1 MVTLLCVVF
10 FGLLLIGHPIAFTL
24 GLTSLV
30 LLMVDGSLPLN
41 AVPQYMF
48 TGLDSFPLMAIPFF
62 IVAGEIMVE
71 TGISRRL
78 VDFALT
84 LLGRIPGALGHVSI
98 ATCVFFAG
106 VTGAAVADAV
116 AVASVLIPPMQ
127 KEGYPDTYAP
137 ALIAAASTIGPI
149 IPPSIIL
156 VVYGIA
162 ASASISSL
170 LIAGVVPGLLMGLA
184 LATTVYVQAKRHN
197 FPRRAEQASA
207 LQILSSFWQALP
219 ALLMPGI
226 IVGGIMFGIFTPT
239 EAACVAVVYSL
250 FLGLLTRTFPLSA
263 IPRICLRAAP
273 VTGMVLLIIAAAKLF
288 SVLLVMYEIPVQ
300 VTNLALSLSS
310 NVYVILLIINILLL
324 ITGCFME
331 ISAACIILVPIFLPI
346 VTKLGVDPIH
356 FGIIMCVNLAIG
368 LITPPLGPAL
378 FVTCKMGNVTIEE
391 TVRALWPFLLSLIA
405 ALMICTYWPGLVLFV
420 PRLLAA
426 S

>member
-1 MVTLLCVVF
+1 MVTLLVVVF
-10 FGLLLIGHPIAFTL
+10 FGLLLLGHPIAFTL

-30 LLMVDGSLPLN
+30 LLLVEGSMPLN
-41 AVPQYMF
+41 ALPQYMF

-71 TGISRRL
+71 TGISQRL
-78 VDFALT
+78 VDFALI
-84 LLGRIPGALGHVSI
+84 LLGRIPGALAQVCI

-106 VTGAAVADAV
+106 VTGAAVADAA
-116 AVASVLIPPMQ
+116 AVGSVLIPAMK

-162 ASASISSL
+162 ASASIASL

-184 LATTVYVQAKRHN
+184 LAVTVYFQAKWHR
-197 FPRRAEQASA
+197 FPRRVAVFSV
-207 LQILSSFWQALP
+207 SSVLAAFWRALP
-219 ALLMPGI
+219 ALMMPGI
-226 IVGGIMFGIFTPT
+226 VVGGIMFGIFTPT
-239 EAACVAVVYSL
+239 EAACVAVVYGVL
-250 FLGLLTRTFPLSA
+250 LGFFTRTLA
-263 IPRICLRAAP
+263 IKQIPTICLRSSV

-288 SVLLVMYEIPVQ
+288 SILLVLYEIPVR
-300 VTNLALSLSS
+300 VTNLALSLSH

-331 ISAACIILVPIFLPI
+331 ISAACIILVPILLPV

-378 FVTCKMGNVTIEE
+378 FVTCKMGGVTIEE
-391 TVRALWPFLLSLIA
+391 TVKALWPFLTSLIV
-405 ALMICTYWPGLVLFV
+405 ALLICTYWPNLVMFV
-420 PRLLAA
+420 PRLFIR
-426 S
+426 

>member
-1 MVTLLCVVF
+1 MVTLLAVVF
-10 FGLLLIGHPIAFTL
+10 FGLLLLGHPIAFTL

-30 LLMVDGSLPLN
+30 LLVVEGSLPLN
-41 AVPQYMF
+41 ALPQYMF

-78 VDFALT
+78 VDFALI
-84 LLGRIPGALGHVSI
+84 LLGRIPGALGQVCI

-106 VTGAAVADAV
+106 VTGAAVADAA
-116 AVASVLIPPMQ
+116 AVGSVLIPSMR

-162 ASASISSL
+162 ASASIASL
-170 LIAGVVPGLLMGLA
+170 LIAGIVPGLLMGLA
-184 LATTVYVQAKRHN
+184 LAFTVYVQAKRRH
-197 FPRRAEQASA
+197 FPRRTDRSSASETLVA
-207 LQILSSFWQALP
+207 FWRALP

-239 EAACVAVVYSL
+239 EAACVAVVYSV
-250 FLGLLTRTFPLSA
+250 FLGFFTRTLSLRQV
-263 IPRICLRAAP
+263 PTICLRSAS

-288 SVLLVMYEIPVQ
+288 SILLVMYEIPVQ
-300 VTNLALSLSS
+300 VTNLALSLSN

-331 ISAACIILVPIFLPI
+331 ISAACIILVPIFLPV

-378 FVTCKMGNVTIEE
+378 FVTCKMGGVTIED
-391 TVRALWPFLLSLIA
+391 TVKALWPFLLSLIA
-405 ALMICTYWPGLVLFV
+405 ALLVLTYWPSLVLFM
-420 PRLLAA
+420 PRLFIR
-426 S
+426 

>member
-1 MVTLLCVVF
+1 MVTLLAVVF
-10 FGLLLIGHPIAFTL
+10 FGLLLLGHPIAFTL

-30 LLMVDGSLPLN
+30 LLLVEGSLPLN

-48 TGLDSFPLMAIPFF
+48 NGLDSFPLMAIPFF

-78 VDFALT
+78 VDFALI
-84 LLGRIPGALGHVSI
+84 LLGRIPGALGQVCI

-106 VTGAAVADAV
+106 VTGAAVADAA
-116 AVASVLIPPMQ
+116 AVGSVLIPSMK

-162 ASASISSL
+162 ASTSIASL
-170 LIAGVVPGLLMGLA
+170 LIAGIVPGLLMGLA
-184 LATTVYVQAKRHN
+184 LAVTVYVQAKRHN
-197 FPRRAEQASA
+197 FPRRADR
-207 LQILSSFWQALP
+207 LSPSVVLGSFWRALP

-226 IVGGIMFGIFTPT
+226 IVGGIMFGVFTPT
-239 EAACVAVVYSL
+239 EAACVAVVYSV
-250 FLGLLTRTFPLSA
+250 FLGFVTRTLSIKQ
-263 IPRICLRAAP
+263 IPTICLRSAS
-273 VTGMVLLIIAAAKLF
+273 VTGMVLFIIAAAKLF
-288 SVLLVMYEIPVQ
+288 SILLVMYEIPVQ
-300 VTNLALSLSS
+300 VTNLALSLSN
-310 NVYVILLIINILLL
+310 NVYIILFIINVLLL

-331 ISAACIILVPIFLPI
+331 ISAACIILVPILLP
-346 VTKLGVDPIH
+346 VVVKLGVNPIH

-378 FVTCKMGNVTIEE
+378 FVTCKMGGVSIEE
-391 TVRALWPFLLSLIA
+391 TVKALWPFLLSLIA
-405 ALMICTYWPGLVLFV
+405 ALLVCTYWPSLVMFMPRLFV
-420 PRLLAA
+420 R
-426 S
+426 